1 MKKYFTILFLILSLT
16 IFAQKAA
23 LKGNVTDAKTGE
35 ILPAVN
41 IVLVGTMN
49 GTITDFDGN
58 YQINNI
64 EPGTYN
70 IQYSFI
76 SYETKEMKDVVFKEG
91 ETKTLD
97 IKLGEAFLKLDVVE
111 VVAKKVER
119 TESAIV
125 AMQRKSA
132 VVINGISS
140 QEMTK
145 TGASDAAGA
154 LKKVT
159 GVSVQ
164 GGKYVYVRGL
174 SDRYSKTILNGA
186 DIPGLD
192 PERNTV
198 QMDLFPTV
206 ILDNML
212 VYKAFSPDLPG
223 DFTGG
228 LIDIKTKD
236 FPDKYTF
243 SFSAQVGFNPQ
254 SNLNKKFLTY
264 KGGKYDFIGIDDGT
278 RALPNEAKGDIPD
291 RYEDNEKLN
300 SITKSFNK
308 NWFPEN
314 KISGLNQKYSLGIG
328 NQKEVFGKTL
338 GFFVGGSYS
347 YDYKYNN
354 DGFYGRYKLTD
365 KDADALNR
373 QYESQSWEQG
383 ITNSI
388 WSLIGGLGLHL
399 NSNNDI
405 AITLINNHSGQKGAS
420 YTHFIDYRDND
431 DLRQRRALEF
441 NQRNLNATQLKG
453 NHTIEDFYKLKINWI
468 GSYAL
473 ATQKE
478 PDIRYMVNDID
489 LTNGDTTYFVNKS
502 MYSFPRRFYRDMWEQ
517 NYFGKV
523 DFELPFKFKERES
536 KFKFGTANTYKY
548 REYRQNQINI
558 AENHASHYT
567 DMADY
572 FADENISAID
582 GIYAQNSVKD
592 NDKNSYNGDLNIFAA
607 YIMADMLLTQKL
619 RAVFGA
625 RAEKINMQTLS
636 LIDIKDNKT
645 EKGKL
650 DELNILPSLNLTY
663 SPNEFTNIRFGYNK
677 TLARPSFREKSSMAM
692 ENQVG
697 DVIVGND
704 SLKQTIIN
712 NFDLRWEKYFKPGEL
727 LSFGA
732 FFKTFKDP
740 IERSFNTEA
749 INPEITWR
757 NVDEAQMY
765 GLEAEFSKKL
775 DFVSSLKDFKFSTNV
790 TYVYS
795 QVSID
800 EEELESKRYFDPN
813 YSDKRIMFEQSP
825 WIINGILSYKNDST
839 GWAANLSYT
848 FNASKLVIVN
858 PKGIPD
864 VYSKPTN
871 NLNFNIVKKL
881 GEKFAIR
888 FQVKNILDNRITYF
902 YDYNNTEYNYLDYGW
917 GREFSV
923 KLSYKF

>member
-1 MKKYFTILFLILSLT
+1 MKKYFTIFLLLFSVT

-23 LKGNVTDAKTGE
+23 LKGNVSDAKTGE

-64 EPGTYN
+64 EPRAYN
-70 IQYSFI
+70 IQFSFI
-76 SYETKEMKDVVFKEG
+76 SYETKEIKNVVFKAG
-91 ETKTLD
+91 ETKTIN
-97 IKLGEAFLKLDVVE
+97 IKLGEAFLKLDLVE
-111 VVAKKVER
+111 IVAKKVER
-119 TESAIV
+119 TENAIV
-125 AMQRKSA
+125 RMQHKSA

-145 TGASDAAGA
+145 SGASNAASA

-186 DIPGLD
+186 EIPGLD

-212 VYKAFSPDLPG
+212 VYKTFSPDLPS

-236 FPDKYTF
+236 FPDKYNF

-254 SNLNKKFLTY
+254 SNLNKNFLTY
-264 KGGKYDFIGIDDGT
+264 KGGEYDFLGIDDGT
-278 RALPNEAKGDIPD
+278 RTLPTEAAGEIPD

-308 NWFPEN
+308 IWFPKN
-314 KISGLNQKYSLGIG
+314 KTSGLNQKYSVGIG
-328 NQKEVFGKTL
+328 NQKEIFGKSL

-347 YDYKYNN
+347 YDYKRDNK
-354 DGFYGRYKLTD
+354 GFYGRYKLTD

-373 QYESQSWEQG
+373 QYESQLWEQG

-388 WSLIGGLGLHL
+388 WSVIAGLGLHL
-399 NSNNDI
+399 NSTNDI
-405 AITLINNHSGQKGAS
+405 ALNLINNHSGQKNTSFA
-420 YTHFIDYRDND
+420 YFIDYRDND
-431 DLRQRRALEF
+431 DLRQRRVLEF
-441 NQRNLNATQLKG
+441 NQRNLTSAQLKG
-453 NHTIEDFYKLKINWI
+453 NHTIENFHKLNINWI

-473 ATQKE
+473 ATQNE

-489 LTNGDTTYFVNKS
+489 ITNGDTVYFVNKS
-502 MYSFPRRFYRDMWEQ
+502 MYSFPRRFYRDMREQ
-517 NYFGKV
+517 NYFGKI
-523 DFELPFKFKERES
+523 DFELVFKFKEIES
-536 KFKFGTANTYKY
+536 KLKFGFANTYKY

-558 AENHASHYT
+558 AENHTNQYT
-567 DMADY
+567 DMSDY
-572 FADENISAID
+572 FADENISATD

-592 NDKNSYNGDLNIFAA
+592 NDKNSYNGELNIFAT
-607 YIMADMLLTQKL
+607 YLMTDIFLTNKF
-619 RAVFGA
+619 RTVFGA
-625 RAEKINMQTLS
+625 RVEKINMQTLS
-636 LIDIKDNKT
+636 LVDIKEKIN

-650 DELNILPSLNLTY
+650 DEINILPSINLTY
-663 SPNEFTNIRFGYNK
+663 SPNEYMNIRFGYNK

-697 DVIVGND
+697 DIIVGND

-712 NFDLRWEKYFKPGEL
+712 NFDLRWEKYYKLGEL
-727 LSFGA
+727 ISFGV
-732 FFKTFKDP
+732 FYKIFKDP

-749 INPEITWR
+749 INPEITWQ
-757 NVDEAQMY
+757 NVDNAQMY
-765 GLEAEFSKKL
+765 GLEAEFSKEL
-775 DFVSSLKDFKFSTNV
+775 DFVSMFKNFKLSANV

-800 EEELESKRYFDPN
+800 RKELESKRYFDPN
-813 YSDKRIMFEQSP
+813 YSDKRKMFEQSP
-825 WIINGILSYKNDST
+825 WIINGILSYKNDSV
-839 GWAANLSYT
+839 GWSANVSYT
-848 FNASKLVIVN
+848 FNAGKLVIVN

-864 VYSKPTN
+864 VYSKSTN
-871 NLNFNIVKKL
+871 NLSFNITKKL
-881 GEKFAIR
+881 GEKFAIK
-888 FQVKNILDNRITYF
+888 FQVKNIINNRITYF
-902 YDYNNTEYNYLDYGW
+902 YDYNSAKYNYLDYGW

-923 KLSYKF
+923 NLSYKY